1 MKYAVGVALC
11 GMICI
16 ASFTKIGAGVRAM
29 LRFSLSNFRCCNIG
43 ITDGRDL

>member
-1 MKYAVGVALC
+1 MNYAVGVAVC

-16 ASFTKIGAGVRAM
+16 ASFAKIGTGVRAM
-29 LRFSLSNFRCCNIG
+29 LTFSLSNFRGCNIG